1 MLTKRYAVAA
11 VVAISAYYVMADG
24 GGHGHVP
31 HADPHAHAP
40 VHHEP
45 AVSYSEP
52 QYYSRKCSLIDI
64 MGGNLGAESIDPLC
78 DSTFKLA
85 LQVEQVATPI
95 SIPPVRRSSLAC
107 EESSVLVQWA

>member
-1 MLTKRYAVAA
+1 MLTKHYAVAA

-24 GGHGHVP
+24 GAHGHVP

-52 QYYSRKCSLIDI
+52 QYYSRKCSLIDVFWVPNRHI
-64 MGGNLGAESIDPLC
+64 A
-78 DSTFKLA
+78 
-85 LQVEQVATPI
+85 
-95 SIPPVRRSSLAC
+95 
-107 EESSVLVQWA
+107 

>member
-1 MLTKRYAVAA
+1 MLTKHYAIAA

-24 GGHGHVP
+24 GAHGHVP

-52 QYYSRKCSLIDI
+52 QYYSRKCSSMYFGCRIGI
-64 MGGNLGAESIDPLC
+64 SRE
-78 DSTFKLA
+78 KKR
-85 LQVEQVATPI
+85 QVIGFTVTEQVATPI
-95 SIPPVRRSSLAC
+95 SIPPVRGVRRSL
-107 EESSVLVQWA
+107 L